1 MKSTFLQNTSVN
13 QFKTPWKHFVIDN
26 FLPNKEFK
34 KVQKHLC
41 SVVDGYQ
48 KRENDSF
55 DLNFMFVPDLNLAK
69 LFLSDEFKKFLE
81 EIVQKKLE
89 IYEEGLVQL
98 RMMTPDSPAMP
109 PHIDDQEDGRSLVCI
124 YYLSP
129 NWQSENGGELL
140 LHQDSIKTQKNESKV
155 IQPLENR
162 MVLFFAD
169 DTNWHSVTKVK
180 DWNRYSIIS
189 EWIVQEAR

>member
-1 MKSTFLQNTSVN
+1 MNTSFLKKTSVD
-13 QFKTPWKHFVIDN
+13 QFETPWKHFVIDN
-26 FLPNKEFK
+26 FLPKKDFK
-34 KVQKHLC
+34 AIQKHLC
-41 SVVDGYQ
+41 SVADGYQ

-55 DLNFMFVPDLNLAK
+55 DLNFMFLPNLDLAK
-69 LFLSDEFKKFLE
+69 FFLGDKFKSFLE
-81 EIVQKKLE
+81 ETVHQKLE

-98 RMMTPDSPAMP
+98 RMMTPNSPPMP

-129 NWQSENGGELL
+129 NWNPASGGELL
-140 LHQDSIKTQKNESKV
+140 LHQDDIATQIDDSKI

-169 DTNWHSVTKVK
+169 NTNWHSVTKVK
-180 DWNRYSIIS
+180 NWNRYTIVS
-189 EWIVQEAR
+189 EWLVQEAN